1 MVVVVSPTASG
12 AGDDAASPDEGAAPP
27 DEVVVLEVDGSLDLA
42 RTLGVLANGRRDPTI
57 RRAGDGVWLARRT
70 PDGPASLHLDPRE
83 VDARRGGRLRVRA
96 WGPGATALIGQA
108 AGLAGLDDRGEVVT
122 DHPLVSRLAR
132 ERPGVRASR
141 GGGVVAMLV
150 PTIIGQKVQAVA
162 AHESWAHLVHALS
175 ERAPGPGRLWLPP
188 DPARLAST
196 PYHAFHRFDLER
208 RRADVIGRA
217 CSLASRLDRLDQL
230 PVDEAMARLRS
241 VPGIG
246 PWTATVVA
254 RAVLGD
260 PDVVVVGDYHL
271 PHQVAH
277 ALAGERRA
285 TDERMLELLA
295 PFAGQRGR
303 VQSLLAGSGLGPQRR
318 GPRLARRRIVDQ

>member
-1 MVVVVSPTASG
+1 MALVVSPTPAR
-12 AGDDAASPDEGAAPP
+12 AADDAAAPDEQ
-27 DEVVVLEVDGSLDLA
+27 VVLEVDGPLDLA
-42 RTLGVLANGRRDPTI
+42 GTLGVLANGRRDPTV

-70 PDGPASLHLDPRE
+70 PDGPASVQLDPGR
-83 VDARRGGRLRVRA
+83 VDPRRGGRLVVRA
-96 WGPGATALIGQA
+96 WGPGAVHLVGR
-108 AGLAGLDDRGEVVT
+108 AGALAGLDDHGEVVT
-122 DHPLVSRLAR
+122 DHPLVARLAR
-132 ERPGVRASR
+132 ERPGRRTSR

-188 DPARLAST
+188 DPARLAAT

-208 RRADVIGRA
+208 RRADVIRRA
-217 CSLASRLDRLDQL
+217 CSVASRLDRLDRL
-230 PVDEAMARLRS
+230 PAGEAMARLRS
-241 VPGIG
+241 LPGIG